1 MKTLIDI
8 AYMSK
13 TSAQDPSTIIFNF
26 LNMNHPNAQRPKMV
40 RHALKILQHMLN
52 LFKASMTTLGRQAL
66 KS

>member
-8 AYMSK
+8 AYMPK

-40 RHALKILQHMLN
+40 RHALKILQHML
-52 LFKASMTTLGRQAL
+52 QAF
-66 KS
+66 